1 VLNALGNIGDF
12 LGGIGVVITLIYLAF
27 QIRQNTAQLR
37 ADAEQRRLSSLDEMT
52 RGLADWQSDIVT
64 SAEVTDLCV
73 RDTKGDDKLGGA
85 ERLRFEY
92 QGARILQMWQAN
104 YFRYLHTGDSD
115 NWGTDALHV
124 RMFLGWPGF
133 RAYWDNTKHLY
144 NDRFQQRVERLAS
157 APPAV

>member
-1 VLNALGNIGDF
+1 VLDALGNIGDF

-37 ADAEQRRLSSLDEMT
+37 SDAEQRRLSSVDEMT
-52 RGLADWQSDIVT
+52 RGLADWESDIVT
-64 SAEVTDLCV
+64 SAEVANLWV
-73 RDTKGDDKLGGA
+73 RGIKGDERLRGE

-104 YFRYLHTGDSD
+104 YVRYLHTGDSD
-115 NWGTDALHV
+115 NWGGNALHI

-133 RAYWDNTKHLY
+133 RAYWDKTKHLY
-144 NDRFQQRVERLAS
+144 NDRFQEEVERLAS